1 MANTQQPTTQ
11 NISQA
16 FHNTANGY
24 QDLRTEVDRIPNMP
38 VFDQGTQITQIL
50 QQLLNGQQE
59 LQNGQQELWG
69 QIRELQIGQ
78 QELQDQVG
86 HILDHVGELQNQWVF
101 PILVWYRSSTHSL
114 TRQQR
119 LPMMLYNASASNR
132 APLCY
137 PAGIPVNNLPATRDD
152 LIDFTG
158 PQLQVA
164 AEVLGLPALPCNALI
179 GQRRAQIA
187 EYIGVSV

>member
-50 QQLLNGQQE
+50 QQVLNGQ
-59 LQNGQQELWG
+59 
-69 QIRELQIGQ
+69 RELQA
-78 QELQDQVG
+78 QVG
-86 HILDHVGELQNQWVF
+86 EIQNQVGELQNQWVF
-101 PILVWYRSSTHSL
+101 PILVWYRSRAYSL

-119 LPMMLYNASASNR
+119 LPMLLHNSSR
-132 APLCY
+132 AELEPLRY
-137 PAGIPVNNLPATRDD
+137 PAGIPVNNLPATRSEFAVLTGKCSARNWRMSIL
-152 LIDFTG
+152 LILHDC
-158 PQLQVA
+158 QDINSRL
-164 AEVLGLPALPCNALI
+164 LRRRLDSLPCPTTLPLANVGNRLP
-179 GQRRAQIA
+179 GTLESRF
-187 EYIGVSV
+187 S

>member
-1 MANTQQPTTQ
+1 MANTQQPTAQ
-11 NISQA
+11 NISRA

-86 HILDHVGELQNQWVF
+86 HILDHVGELQNQWV
-101 PILVWYRSSTHSL
+101 SL
-114 TRQQR
+114 SLFGT
-119 LPMMLYNASASNR
+119 A
-132 APLCY
+132 
-137 PAGIPVNNLPATRDD
+137 
-152 LIDFTG
+152 
-158 PQLQVA
+158 VA
-164 AEVLGLPALPCNALI
+164 LTV
-179 GQRRAQIA
+179 
-187 EYIGVSV
+187 